1 MKYEKWLG
9 EWLEN
14 YIRPSVKN
22 KTYTRYQGI
31 IYQHIIPKL
40 GNIEIEEIMPF
51 ELQHFVTELLNNGNI
66 KTGKELSV
74 NSVNAIITV
83 VQGSLKV
90 AYMLG
95 YTKEYVAD
103 KIKRPKARE
112 KKIECFSIEE
122 QRRIEG
128 YILNSK
134 CGKLYGVIICLYTG
148 LRIGELL
155 ALEWSDIDFKKEELH
170 ICKTCYDGKDK
181 QGKFTRLIDEPKTVS
196 SNRTFPI
203 PKQLV
208 AILKKMR
215 KNSKSTY
222 VISKGEKGIFVRSY
236 QRSFEL
242 ILKKLD
248 IERKGFHSL
257 RHTFATRALECGM
270 DVKTLSEILGHK
282 NPNVTLNR
290 YAHSLMEHKKSM
302 MNKLGR
308 LCLA

>member
-83 VQGSLKV
+83 VQGSLKG

-134 CGKLYGVIICLYTG
+134 SSKLYGVIICLYTG

-170 ICKTCYDGKDK
+170 ICKTCYDGEDK

-215 KNSKSTY
+215 KDSKSTY
-222 VISKGEKGIFVRSY
+222 VISNGEKGIFVRSY

-242 ILKKLD
+242 LLKKLD
-248 IERKGFHSL
+248 IEHKGFHSL

-282 NPNVTLNR
+282 NPTITLNR

-308 LCLA
+308 LL

>member
-22 KTYTRYQGI
+22 KTYTRYQEI

-51 ELQHFVTELLNNGNI
+51 ELQHFVTELVKSGNL

-122 QRRIEG
+122 QRKIEG

-134 CGKLYGVIICLYTG
+134 SGKLYGVIICLYTG

>member
-83 VQGSLKV
+83 VQGSLKG

-134 CGKLYGVIICLYTG
+134 SGKLYGVIICLYTG

-155 ALEWSDIDFKKEELH
+155 ALEWKDIDFKKEELH

-215 KNSKSTY
+215 KDSKSTY
-222 VISKGEKGIFVRSY
+222 VISNGEKGIFVRSY

-242 ILKKLD
+242 LLKKLD
-248 IERKGFHSL
+248 IEHKGFHSL

-282 NPNVTLNR
+282 NPTITLNR

-308 LCLA
+308 LL

>member
-1 MKYEKWLG
+1 M
-9 EWLEN
+9 
-14 YIRPSVKN
+14 
-22 KTYTRYQGI
+22 
-31 IYQHIIPKL
+31 
-40 GNIEIEEIMPF
+40 
-51 ELQHFVTELLNNGNI
+51 
-66 KTGKELSV
+66 
-74 NSVNAIITV
+74 
-83 VQGSLKV
+83 
-90 AYMLG
+90 
-95 YTKEYVAD
+95 
-103 KIKRPKARE
+103 
-112 KKIECFSIEE
+112 
-122 QRRIEG
+122 
-128 YILNSK
+128 
-134 CGKLYGVIICLYTG
+134 
-148 LRIGELL
+148 
-155 ALEWSDIDFKKEELH
+155 H

>member
-103 KIKRPKARE
+103 KIKRPKVRE

-122 QRRIEG
+122 QRKIEG

-134 CGKLYGVIICLYTG
+134 SSKLYGVIICLYTG